1 MINELKMAVV
11 SCCLVVLAACGG
23 APIQNSAVE
32 LNEGAKVIV
41 IAHHLV
47 GVSVQAGSESFSV
60 NEDDLT
66 PYKMGVFGAADKAI
80 ENMDVLHLPVS
91 PGDVSL
97 RIRKGSAVLFD
108 ETIYISK
115 GQTREV
121 AL

>member
-1 MINELKMAVV
+1 
-11 SCCLVVLAACGG
+11 
-23 APIQNSAVE
+23 
-32 LNEGAKVIV
+32 
-41 IAHHLV
+41 V
-47 GVSVQAGSESFSV
+47 GVSVQVGSESFSV